1 VKYTWDG
8 EETYGMIE
16 RSYPNDQMTWS

>member
-1 VKYTWDG
+1 VRYTWDG

-16 RSYPNDQMTWS
+16 RSYPRNQMTW